1 MEINVGLVGYGT
13 VGKGMLEIL
22 INNGNVIRKRAGF
35 DIVVRAVADMNI
47 DKNKDAFLSTIPY
60 ITKDVNQLL
69 DDENIDII
77 VELIGGINDARD
89 IIHKAIVRKKHIV
102 TANKALL
109 AMHGEE
115 IFKLAEEY
123 DVIVGFEG
131 SVGGGIPIIRVLKED
146 LAVNNV
152 KEIYGIVNGTANY
165 ILTKMEKEGKEFYD
179 VLGEAQDMGYAESD
193 PAFDVEGIDSAHKI
207 SIISSIAFCTR
218 IPFHKIYTEGITNIK
233 QIDIAFAKRLNCKI
247 KLLAIAKKYKEDIE
261 VRVHP
266 TIIPDRYILSKVDD
280 VYNAFYI
287 RCGKVDRTIHYGR
300 GAGGSPTG
308 SAVVA
313 DIVSIARD
321 IKSCSSKRVPLLGF
335 SKKFDNYYHIKDINE
350 IYSAFYLRFTV
361 VDKPKVMSVISG
373 ILGDHNIS
381 IISALQRGELSSN
394 NMMPLVFMTHE
405 VLAKNIYD
413 AVNIID
419 QLDIIK
425 DKTVI
430 IRVEQ

>member
-1 MEINVGLVGYGT
+1 MKN
-13 VGKGMLEIL
+13 
-22 INNGNVIRKRAGF
+22 
-35 DIVVRAVADMNI
+35 IVFSEMTCPE
-47 DKNKDAFLSTIPY
+47 LS
-60 ITKDVNQLL
+60 
-69 DDENIDII
+69 
-77 VELIGGINDARD
+77 
-89 IIHKAIVRKKHIV
+89 
-102 TANKALL
+102 
-109 AMHGEE
+109 
-115 IFKLAEEY
+115 
-123 DVIVGFEG
+123 
-131 SVGGGIPIIRVLKED
+131 
-146 LAVNNV
+146 
-152 KEIYGIVNGTANY
+152 
-165 ILTKMEKEGKEFYD
+165 
-179 VLGEAQDMGYAESD
+179 
-193 PAFDVEGIDSAHKI
+193 
-207 SIISSIAFCTR
+207 
-218 IPFHKIYTEGITNIK
+218 
-233 QIDIAFAKRLNCKI
+233 
-247 KLLAIAKKYKEDIE
+247 KYKEDIE

-335 SKKFDNYYHIKDINE
+335 RKKFDNYYHIKDINE